1 MRYYQLSSEEN
12 SLALVVDDGDELYDL
27 TSAHTD
33 LTSFT
38 ELARTASIS
47 EEPIDAIARRHID
60 DAETISEQELDQHLC
75 RPIRAAEVWAAG
87 VTYGISEKARE
98 AESSMSEIYLKVY
111 DAERPEIFFKA
122 TPSRTVGPND
132 DVGIRGD
139 SSWDVPEPEV
149 GIVMFRGEIIGY
161 TIGNDMSSR
170 QIEGENPLYL
180 PQAKVFDRC
189 CSIGP
194 CIVTPDGI
202 EDPRDLTMSMEIVR
216 GEKTVFSESTST
228 KEMVRSYEELTSYFT
243 THNSVPETA
252 VLLTGT
258 SLVPQDDFTLHEDDR
273 ITISVEGIG
282 TLENTVVTV

>member
-1 MRYYQLSSEEN
+1 MRYYQLSSEEG
-12 SLALVVDDGDELYDL
+12 SLTLVVDDGDELYDL
-27 TSAHTD
+27 TSSHTD

-47 EEPIDAIARRHID
+47 EEPVDVIARRHID
-60 DAETISEQELDQHLC
+60 DAETVSQQELDQDVC

-87 VTYGISEKARE
+87 VTYEISEKARE

-111 DAERPEIFFKA
+111 DAERPELFFKA
-122 TPSRTVGPND
+122 TPDRTVGPND
-132 DVGIRGD
+132 NVGIRGD

-194 CIVTPDGI
+194 CIATPEEI
-202 EDPRDLTMSMEIVR
+202 ENPRDLTMSMEIIR
-216 GEKTVFSESTST
+216 
-228 KEMVRSYEELTSYFT
+228 
-243 THNSVPETA
+243 
-252 VLLTGT
+252 
-258 SLVPQDDFTLHEDDR
+258 
-273 ITISVEGIG
+273 EG
-282 TLENTVVTV
+282 